1 MSQKEVEKSTF
12 FYESFLVQKK
22 NQFIK
27 YSGCAVVFSSELN
40 FLRDLEEVGVTLIF
54 DEWCCVA
61 YILGSFVM
69 MFQVNFFSL

>member
-1 MSQKEVEKSTF
+1 M
-12 FYESFLVQKK
+12 
-22 NQFIK
+22 
-27 YSGCAVVFSSELN
+27 VFSSELN

-69 MFQVNFFSL
+69 MFQVNFFFALKRNDFLRKIVKSIFFS